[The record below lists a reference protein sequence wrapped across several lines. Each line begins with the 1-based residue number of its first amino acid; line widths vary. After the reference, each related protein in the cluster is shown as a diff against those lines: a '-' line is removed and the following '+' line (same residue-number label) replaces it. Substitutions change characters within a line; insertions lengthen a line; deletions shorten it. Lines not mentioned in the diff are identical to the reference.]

1 MMILFS
7 TEDLIEILRSS
18 STTTT
23 TCFIVWEN
31 ENDDE
36 EKKIELNQVFFLIWL
51 L

>member
-1 MMILFS
+1 MVMMILFS

-18 STTTT
+18 STTT

-36 EKKIELNQVFFLIWL
+36 EKKIELNQVFFLI
-51 L
+51 

>member
-1 MMILFS
+1 MILFS

-18 STTTT
+18 STTT